1 MKRFIIL
8 LLLSLFIH
16 TAGAGPVTNLTATPY
31 TDSIDLTWSGD
42 STYYTVGI
50 ENDTI
55 IYTDTPP
62 YLLDGI
68 IDPVYAALSHTFTV
82 YTPNPVYLNQYDE
95 IYLLHDGD
103 YIYIGADCN
112 DNDAKSYDDGVR
124 FFIDVDGDGLDLDD
138 RSYTIFEN
146 NLVKRYDYNGAGWSQ
161 VPTAADGAVS
171 GAGTTNFQMEFKI
184 PLTELGPAMVNGSWH
199 KILIRRECAALNPT
213 VYRYYPHEQCVS
225 ADELDS
231 TDWADMQLADEGETT
246 AAFITETSNTYY
258 TVNSNLCPFNWYRL
272 WVCPEDD
279 YGNCTKTETITLNTP
294 LYNVTG
300 CVYDHDTGD
309 QLFNAVVYVTNSFV
323 STSTLTNRTGCFEL
337 QGIYN
342 GSFTIT
348 AQKDNY
354 INYSVP
360 VLIDG
365 ADVTGLELYLQ
376 YDPSADITEN
386 STTDIK
392 TVYLMT
398 AVALVFLI
406 ISIFCICS
414 KGVDVVSLF
423 TMLIPTITCF
433 KISNLYLDGTLTNTQ
448 KFISSADTIIVK
460 KEILRNTAA
469 SNLYE
474 FIAIGLFVII
484 LLQLYILIKNMK
496 VERDF

>member
-1 MKRFIIL
+1 MKRLLFL
-8 LLLSLFIH
+8 LLLIS
-16 TAGAGPVTNLTATPY
+16 TAAAGPVTDLEATPY
-31 TDSIDLTWSGD
+31 IDSIDLSWSGD

-62 YLLDGI
+62 YPLDGI
-68 IDPVYAALSHTFTV
+68 IDPVYAALSHTYTI
-82 YTPNPVYLNQYDE
+82 YTPNPVYVNQYDE
-95 IYLLHDGD
+95 IYLLHDEN
-103 YIYIGADCN
+103 YIYVGADCN

-124 FFIDVDGDGLDLDD
+124 FYIDVEGDGLDLSD
-138 RSYTIFEN
+138 RSYVIYEN
-146 NLVKRYDYNGAGWSQ
+146 GLVKRYNYNGVGWSQ
-161 VPTAADGAVS
+161 APTAADGAVS
-171 GAGTTNFQMEFKI
+171 GAGTTNFQMEFEI
-184 PLTELGPAMVNGSWH
+184 PLTELGPAMIDGSWH
-199 KILIRRECAALNPT
+199 KTLIRRECAALNPT
-213 VYRYYPHEQCVS
+213 VYRYYPHEQCVP
-225 ADELDS
+225 ADETDS

-246 AAFITETSNTYY
+246 AAFIAETNNTYY

-294 LYNVTG
+294 LYNITG

-323 STSTLTNRTGCFEL
+323 GASTLTNRTGCFEL
-337 QGIYN
+337 QGLYN

-360 VLIDG
+360 VVVDG
-365 ADVTGLELYLQ
+365 ADVTGLELYLR
-376 YDPSADITEN
+376 YDPTADITE
-386 STTDIK
+386 SATTDVK

-398 AVALVFLI
+398 AVALVFLFLSVWCLCAHGI
-406 ISIFCICS
+406 DIASAFCMM
-414 KGVDVVSLF
+414 V
-423 TMLIPTITCF
+423 PTAIYY
-433 KISNLYLDGTLTNTQ
+433 KISNLYIDGTLTNTQ

-460 KEILRNTAA
+460 KEILRNTAM

-474 FIAIGLFVII
+474 FIAIGLFII
-484 LLQLYILIKNMK
+484 VLYQVYTIIKSLK